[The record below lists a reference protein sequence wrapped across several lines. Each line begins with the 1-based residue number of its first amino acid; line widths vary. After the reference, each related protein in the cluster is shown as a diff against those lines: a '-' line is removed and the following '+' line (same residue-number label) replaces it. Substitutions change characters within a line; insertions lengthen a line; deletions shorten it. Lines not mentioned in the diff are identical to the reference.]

1 MALSQ
6 TAGSLGMM
14 LAPALG
20 GLLMGRFGLR
30 VPLLADAGSYLA
42 IAAAGRLIRTRRGVT
57 SRPVQRTR
65 GEADRECGTRTG
77 ATRRPGRE
85 GRDEQGPGRG
95 TGGGCGGIRWSGRRW
110 YWSARWWPRP
120 AW

>member
-6 TAGSLGMM
+6 TAGSFGLM

-57 SRPVQRTR
+57 RRPVRRTR
-65 GEADRECGTRTG
+65 SEAGPRARDG
-77 ATRRPGRE
+77 AQSE
-85 GRDEQGPGRG
+85 AGPRAR
-95 TGGGCGGIRWSGRRW
+95 TGGGYGGIHWSGRRW

-120 AW
+120 AC